1 MVWTQQQVGNQIS
14 ISNLITFF
22 LHRVELSF
30 SFDFPSFLTQSFDLQ
45 GIEPADPETFFKNS
59 TEVAKKWIKD

>member
-1 MVWTQQQVGNQIS
+1 MNPAAGWQPNIYLKS
-14 ISNLITFF
+14 YNLIF

-59 TEVAKKWIKD
+59 TEVAKK